1 MMEAILIH
9 LRKLRIDWL
18 MFGALIGLMVF
29 GGTFVLSA
37 AIGQY
42 EMETLLNTYFFRQ
55 MVFYGLGLALAALF
69 VVVDYHR
76 LAGWSRAAYWVMIL
90 LLILVLIPGIGEVRQ
105 GARRWFDLGVILIQP
120 SEFAKLAFI
129 FALADFLTRPNEE
142 MLMPGVFLK
151 ALGMTALPF
160 ILILKEPDLGSSLVF
175 FPVGIAMMFIAGVP
189 LRFLGKFLGASA
201 VVVLFIVLNALY
213 FPAEWRIS
221 LQEYQRQRL
230 LVYFHKDF
238 ATPNAT
244 PAERKAA
251 RALQRER
258 THNIRQAEIS
268 VGSGGLTGKG
278 WGQGPQTRLGY
289 LPRGVAHNDFIFSV
303 IAEETGFLGSMAVLA
318 LYTII
323 LLKGMETATQ
333 ARDRL
338 GKLLAVGI
346 VTLIF
351 CHVFVNIGMH
361 LRLIPVTGIP
371 LPLLSYGGSSVLS
384 SLIAI
389 AVLQNIQLHR
399 NTY

>member
-1 MMEAILIH
+1 MESVLVH
-9 LRKLRIDWL
+9 LRKLRVDL
-18 MFGALIGLMVF
+18 LLLFSLLGLMVF
-29 GGTFVLSA
+29 GATFILSA
-37 AIGQY
+37 AMDQY
-42 EMETLLNTYFFRQ
+42 EIEPLLNTYFFRQ
-55 MVFYGLGLALAALF
+55 LGFYAAGLTLSLF
-69 VVVDYHR
+69 FIVVDYHR
-76 LAGWSRAAYWVMIL
+76 LAGWARTAYWITII
-90 LLILVLIPGIGEVRQ
+90 LLILVLIPGIGVVRY
-105 GARRWFDLGVILIQP
+105 GAQRWFDLGITLIQP

-160 ILILKEPDLGSSLVF
+160 LLILKEPDLGSSLVF
-175 FPVGIAMMFIAGVP
+175 FPIGTAMMFVAGVP
-189 LRFLGKFLGASA
+189 LRFLGKFLGAST
-201 VVVLFIVLNALY
+201 VVVLFVIINALY
-213 FPAEWRIS
+213 FPADWRIS

-230 LVYFHKDF
+230 LVYFDKDF
-238 ATPNAT
+238 APPNAT
-244 PAERKAA
+244 PAERKVA
-251 RALQRER
+251 RELQRER

-303 IAEETGFLGSMAVLA
+303 IAEETGFLGSIAVLA

-323 LLKGMETATQ
+323 LLKGMQIAAE

-338 GKLLAVGI
+338 GKLLAVG
-346 VTLIF
+346 VVALIF

-361 LRLIPVTGIP
+361 LRVMPVTGIP

-389 AVLQNIQLHR
+389 AVLQNVQLHKKS
-399 NTY
+399 Y

>member
-1 MMEAILIH
+1 MDGFMLNV
-9 LRKLRIDWL
+9 RKLRVDL
-18 MFGALIGLMVF
+18 LLLFSLLGLMVF
-29 GGTFVLSA
+29 GATFILSA
-37 AIGQY
+37 AMDQY
-42 EMETLLNTYFFRQ
+42 EIEPLLNTYFFRQ
-55 MVFYGLGLALAALF
+55 LGFYVVGLVLGVFF

-76 LAGWSRAAYWVMIL
+76 LAGWARAAYWVAIV
-90 LLILVLIPGIGEVRQ
+90 LLILVLIPGIGVVRY
-105 GARRWFDLGVILIQP
+105 GAQRWFDLGITLIQP

-129 FALADFLTRPNEE
+129 FALADFLTRPSEE
-142 MLMPGVFLK
+142 MLMPGVFFK
-151 ALGMTALPF
+151 ALGMTTLPF
-160 ILILKEPDLGSSLVF
+160 LLILKEPDLGSSLVF
-175 FPVGIAMMFIAGVP
+175 FPIGTAMMFVAGVP
-189 LRFLGKFLGASA
+189 LRFLGKFLSVST
-201 VVVLFIVLNALY
+201 VVVLFVIINALY
-213 FPAEWRIS
+213 FPADWRIS

-230 LVYFHKDF
+230 LVYFGKDF
-238 ATPNAT
+238 APSNAT

-251 RALQRER
+251 RELQRER

-303 IAEETGFLGSMAVLA
+303 IAEETGFLGSIAVLA

-323 LLKGMETATQ
+323 LLKGMQIAAE

-338 GKLLAVGI
+338 GKLLAVG
-346 VTLIF
+346 VVALIF

-361 LRLIPVTGIP
+361 LRVMPVTGIP

-389 AVLQNIQLHR
+389 AVLQNVQLHKKS
-399 NTY
+399 N

>member
-1 MMEAILIH
+1 MSDLPQLLAVFVQLNYIQQPVLPPKDQGYQPMML
-9 LRKLRIDWL
+9 
-18 MFGALIGLMVF
+18 
-29 GGTFVLSA
+29 
-37 AIGQY
+37 
-42 EMETLLNTYFFRQ
+42 
-55 MVFYGLGLALAALF
+55 
-69 VVVDYHR
+69 VVDYHR
-76 LAGWSRAAYWVMIL
+76 LAGWGRAAYWL
-90 LLILVLIPGIGEVRQ
+90 TLIFLVLVLIPGIGEVRY
-105 GARRWFDLGVILIQP
+105 GARRWLDLGITLIQP

-175 FPVGIAMMFIAGVP
+175 FPIGIAMMFVAGVP
-189 LRFLGKFLGASA
+189 LRFLGKFLGAST
-201 VVVLFIVLNALY
+201 VVVLFVIINALY
-213 FPAEWRIS
+213 FPADWRIS

-230 LVYFHKDF
+230 LVYFHQDF
-238 ATPNAT
+238 APPNAT

-289 LPRGVAHNDFIFSV
+289 LPKGVAHNDFIFSV

-318 LYTII
+318 LYTVI
-323 LLKGMETATQ
+323 LLKGMQIAAL

-361 LRLIPVTGIP
+361 LRLMPVTGIP
-371 LPLLSYGGSSVLS
+371 LPLMSYGGSSTLTTFLLLGLVNNVRLRRFT
-384 SLIAI
+384 
-389 AVLQNIQLHR
+389 N
-399 NTY
+399 

>member
-1 MMEAILIH
+1 METVLFHI
-9 LRKLRIDWL
+9 RKLRVDWL
-18 MFGALIGLMVF
+18 MFGAVIGLMLL
-29 GGTFVLSA
+29 GGAFVLSA
-37 AIGQY
+37 AIDQY
-42 EMETLLNTYFFRQ
+42 EMEPLLNSYFFRQ
-55 MVFYGLGLALAALF
+55 LVFYGVGLGLAAVF

-76 LAGWSRAAYWVMIL
+76 LAGWARAAYWLTLIL
-90 LLILVLIPGIGEVRQ
+90 LVLVLIPGIGEVRY
-105 GARRWFDLGVILIQP
+105 GARRWLDLGITLIQP

-175 FPVGIAMMFIAGVP
+175 LPIGIAMMFVAGVP
-189 LRFLGKFLGASA
+189 LRFLGKFLGAST
-201 VVVLFIVLNALY
+201 VVVLFVIINALY
-213 FPAEWRIS
+213 FPADWRIS

-230 LVYFHKDF
+230 LVYFHQDF
-238 ATPNAT
+238 APPNAT

-289 LPRGVAHNDFIFSV
+289 LPKGVAHNDFIFSV

-318 LYTII
+318 LYTVI
-323 LLKGMETATQ
+323 LLKGMQIAAL

-361 LRLIPVTGIP
+361 LRLMPVTGIP

-399 NTY
+399 KAY

>member
-1 MMEAILIH
+1 MMETILIH
-9 LRKLRIDWL
+9 LRKLRVDGL

-42 EMETLLNTYFFRQ
+42 EMEPLQNTYFFRQ
-55 MVFYGLGLALAALF
+55 MVFYGVGLCLAALF

-76 LAGWSRAAYWVMIL
+76 IAGWSRATYWVMIL

-105 GARRWFDLGVILIQP
+105 GARRWFDLGVTLIQP

-201 VVVLFIVLNALY
+201 VMVLFIVLNALY

-238 ATPNAT
+238 APSNAT

-268 VGSGGLTGKG
+268 VGSGGLIGKG
-278 WGQGPQTRLGY
+278 WGKGPQTRLGY

-303 IAEETGFLGSMAVLA
+303 IAEETGFLGSMAVLV

-323 LLKGMETATQ
+323 LLKGMQTAAE

-338 GKLLAVGI
+338 GKLLAVGV

-361 LRLIPVTGIP
+361 LRLMPVTGIP

>member
-1 MMEAILIH
+1 MESVLVH
-9 LRKLRIDWL
+9 LRKLRVDL
-18 MFGALIGLMVF
+18 LLLFSLLGLMVF
-29 GGTFVLSA
+29 GATFILSA
-37 AIGQY
+37 AMDQY
-42 EMETLLNTYFFRQ
+42 EIEPLLNTYFFRQ
-55 MVFYGLGLALAALF
+55 LGFYAVGLTLGLF
-69 VVVDYHR
+69 FIVVDYHR
-76 LAGWSRAAYWVMIL
+76 LAGWARTAYWITII
-90 LLILVLIPGIGEVRQ
+90 LLILVLIPGIGVVRY
-105 GARRWFDLGVILIQP
+105 GAQRWFDLGITLIQP

-142 MLMPGVFLK
+142 MLMPGVFFK

-160 ILILKEPDLGSSLVF
+160 LLILKEPDLGSSLVF
-175 FPVGIAMMFIAGVP
+175 FPIGTAMMFVAGVP
-189 LRFLGKFLGASA
+189 LRFLGKFLGAST
-201 VVVLFIVLNALY
+201 VVVLFVIINALY
-213 FPAEWRIS
+213 FPADWRIS

-230 LVYFHKDF
+230 LVYFDKDF
-238 ATPNAT
+238 APPNAT

-251 RALQRER
+251 AELQRER

-303 IAEETGFLGSMAVLA
+303 IAEETGFLGSIAVLA

-323 LLKGMETATQ
+323 LLKGMQIAAE

-338 GKLLAVGI
+338 GKLLAVG
-346 VTLIF
+346 VVALIF

-361 LRLIPVTGIP
+361 LRVMPVTGIP

-389 AVLQNIQLHR
+389 AVLQNVQLHKKS
-399 NTY
+399 Y

>member
-1 MMEAILIH
+1 
-9 LRKLRIDWL
+9 
-18 MFGALIGLMVF
+18 
-29 GGTFVLSA
+29 
-37 AIGQY
+37 
-42 EMETLLNTYFFRQ
+42 
-55 MVFYGLGLALAALF
+55 
-69 VVVDYHR
+69 
-76 LAGWSRAAYWVMIL
+76 
-90 LLILVLIPGIGEVRQ
+90 
-105 GARRWFDLGVILIQP
+105 
-120 SEFAKLAFI
+120 
-129 FALADFLTRPNEE
+129 
-142 MLMPGVFLK
+142 
-151 ALGMTALPF
+151 
-160 ILILKEPDLGSSLVF
+160 LGSSLVF
-175 FPVGIAMMFIAGVP
+175 FPIGIAMMFVAGVP
-189 LRFLGKFLGASA
+189 LRFLGKFLGAST
-201 VVVLFIVLNALY
+201 VVVLFVIINALY
-213 FPAEWRIS
+213 FPADWRIS

-230 LVYFHKDF
+230 LVYFHQDF
-238 ATPNAT
+238 APPNAT

-318 LYTII
+318 LYTVI
-323 LLKGMETATQ
+323 LLKGMQIAAL

-338 GKLLAVGI
+338 GKLLAVGV

-361 LRLIPVTGIP
+361 LRLMPVTGIP

-399 NTY
+399 KAY